1 MSPSLVIGLYPVTPT
16 DAATFTTYLAGLSI
30 DAFQVDFDHPATV
43 AAPPNI
49 NIGSAT
55 YNNGATQIFQ
65 LTDGG
70 ILQAAGAAVIDLPA
84 TIDPKFLTPQTLVNV
99 VLQVTRGGVTLV
111 DNDLNYDVQV
121 DSTVTAAGVVAP
133 PGPVTSLV
141 NINVGLYLA
150 LPDPGLPA
158 GYLGVPPAGGIPSY
172 AQLTS
177 AVTAILAED
186 PAAAV
191 NTAQLTAQESLHIA
205 REMVANRTVIAL
217 PEPVVTSGPNKNNPD
232 LGALYTLPVPAAITS
247 ADSDR
252 RQFEG
257 ALTSFYSE
265 VSTDATTMAGYVYAW
280 SAAQQCEVLSA
291 AATTAAMTFPL
302 LPPPTADLSQ
312 VPEATLLLS
321 AAAGDFAVQAEFFYA
336 LGAWLPAPAP
346 TSAPVSA
353 IDRYSILGGQSEPKL
368 AVQLEQAFE
377 SGLLPT
383 GLLLTP
389 LGAARRLAA
398 LGGVRGAP
406 QIPPAPNY
414 PLGAGDPAAPLV
426 LGWLNAVVPPGP
438 ITLPYP
444 DGPIWQ
450 GLLAAAGNAAA
461 HLRLVACALTG
472 FDDPLLS
479 QLVTAIGQPL
489 GNPPGSTGLNVTTVT
504 QLANVTASEW
514 REFLI
519 ANPQFIAAFTQ
530 PPGTV
535 VDPSDRIA
543 AFIQYLSRF
552 YTVTPGTPVIQPPT
566 PSDLPLLDRYGFDP
580 LASFLV
586 EYWNINGVAYQFGV
600 TPPGNAAALAAVA
613 AVFPGEVEAQLWL
626 RQALEILNDLAEVT
640 AGLAGG
646 PNAAALQF
654 SVMEA
659 LFARGFTSKASITA
673 LDEPDFAYALTGSV
687 AFQWANQIW
696 ANAGGTLTPP
706 VITPTP
712 FHPVNGGGLR
722 DCIPPPELS
731 PLGPV
736 EYLYELLQAGP
747 ASTCAQPAV
756 ASGSFGSLLQ
766 PRRGD
771 LASLTV
777 DRANLETPLPVVDL
791 VNECLEY
798 LAAQVAVSGGSV
810 SGVGGIVRDTAAQQ
824 VRDHHLR
831 PPGTPPQPGDPYHH
845 DPAAL
850 FGALPEHSSPA
861 SPVAEPAAYT
871 ALAGDYS
878 APELP
883 YAQPLDVSRSHLAAL
898 DVTRAEAMRRFR
910 AQITEFV
917 LGPDPAGFDSTVW
930 RYPLRTDI
938 APEYLQVA
946 SGEYEQLFATPVAT
960 TPPAPAGQLGVWQLY
975 GFASPPVA
983 SWVTVVLRVNQ
994 FLHRTGLSYCEFIEL
1009 ANCGFIPMKLAG
1021 RPPKPFE
1028 ECEPCHLDQLR
1039 ITFGPGVNPADA
1051 LMQLAVFIRLWRLL
1065 QRTRCARYTFAEL
1078 ADICDVLGLFAGG
1091 VINPDFIPQLAAL
1104 EILREE
1110 LCLPL
1115 APGPAPAGATG
1126 VARTPLLALWVAPA
1140 SGAQW
1145 DWALAELLGRLPEY
1159 ARARHGAREDE
1170 DGPRLLKV
1178 LPGNLDPLSQ
1188 LAGFDPATPTDTWHY
1203 TPTRTLRLV
1212 EVLAKLY
1219 ASPFTAGSVQFLFTV
1234 APHLPGE
1241 DPFPLQ
1247 TDDEAHQDPLG
1258 LPAGDHHGSLWDLRR
1273 ELLEADVGEEETE
1286 GWTWQRIESALRE
1299 EFGYDPGGGPD
1310 PLRSLA
1316 EHCFPGILE
1325 HPGPTVTFADRHY
1338 AEPLA
1343 AGSSTTP
1350 GMWNMD
1356 PHSPVSYDAAAGRLQ
1371 ATLPLSDE
1379 AVLDLLARL
1388 RQLKPAEAAA
1398 LRNLYWLPRLDLAA
1412 LAFLFTDPREA
1423 DRRLIQEHDEERRW
1437 HYFRHSFVLA
1447 RKRCRII
1454 ARHLA
1459 SDAGAHHDDEE
1470 PDDQRA
1476 WLVLRSLYADGDPAT
1491 TPWEAAQP
1499 SGAPPAVTWPIPAAG
1514 AFAALLGLCG
1524 TGLTVKYSPLG
1535 QPPLWSEQSGP
1546 LQEFGDVRDH
1556 RNTPLPTLIPA
1567 IQPPPGAPSTYIDLI
1582 NGFALSQRGDR
1593 DLGGAEG
1600 FSVTLSGVLLL
1611 EHEGRY
1617 RFAAGAPT
1625 PEGERPSI
1633 ERGEHWEWSVTL
1645 RRGASTWVLLSHRWP
1660 GQADTGPEAEQ
1671 HLRRGAYDITVE
1683 YRRPEPQFDDPDELR
1698 RRHAGLQVKYAGPD
1712 TGGDLVTIPRRRL
1725 YIGQYD
1731 RPRIDVDRVGQAA
1744 ASTLAATYVSSL
1756 SDIRRTYQ
1764 RAFKAVLLA
1773 ARFDLSAR
1781 PAEDGQSELGFML
1794 AHPDRFAGTTFY
1806 RAGGGFAEH
1815 RAQFDFNFLP
1825 VLDSYPAVAG
1835 DDRAAPSLPR
1845 QAAMFDWWERLFD
1858 YTELRRQNAAHRDGH
1873 HRRLWR
1879 LFAAAEAA
1887 NPTDVL
1893 QLLPHLEV
1901 PLDHNDLV
1909 QRYFGLSALLGEA
1922 ELTAQNLVDERWPI
1936 RAWKAERFLSGA
1948 LAGAYTTGVVNARPD
1963 LWVADDPSAG
1973 APSGNDN
1980 LTQYVGDALLEMGDP
1995 RRYRDLRQIDDG
2007 LRERARRA
2015 LLAYLCRLDRV
2026 QLPGGPPKTYAR
2038 SPGDLSDLLLLDVT
2052 AGLSERTT
2060 RIDDAVTA
2068 VQAFV
2073 ERALLRLEPGVH
2085 LGHAFREMWAERFA
2099 TFRIWQACKRREL
2112 YPEDTIECEEL
2123 ERARRHEAFR
2133 LLENELRDASLS
2145 IPVPAGIQHWDG
2157 RRPAPHACLT
2167 VLQAAEPSTLHLP
2180 LGPAAAAADAAVPT
2194 ENFGLLGRPDRAA
2207 RPAWLSPLLT
2217 TPQPVGQG
2225 PPQPGTQVQS
2235 TRRPARRRAAAVAA
2249 VAAPPPDRHGRL
2261 PYWIEAAV
2269 ELGVRFLRVAA
2280 AGEPAG
2286 SALPEPAEPE
2296 AECCCQCGR
2305 VHPPRVDEYYFW
2317 LAKAGYYDTPATQQA
2332 DLTSASGVSQ
2342 WEDPATFPALLD
2354 WEAGPMVHLHWCR
2367 VHDGEFGQLRRSGEG
2382 VALAAPPVKPG
2393 PPTLE
2398 LEGRV
2403 ADSLVFAIDDGIVPA
2418 FEGGSGFGWPP
2429 PYAGWTPASGI
2440 PASGWRY
2447 DLAVDDA
2454 TLLPLVVTPTAPALK
2469 PAGVGGALGQFGGLS
2484 AYPFF
2489 VYGTPGES
2497 LIPLSRYAP
2506 AAAIAGALR
2515 CHCRFEDAVRWYE
2528 RYYDPFDADNQWGA
2542 SPPTAGRARRRSVLL
2557 DVLETLLCWGD
2568 AVMAARSGCGPS
2580 AGDSPEAAARA
2591 RVIYAAA
2598 RRVLG
2603 PTPVTVMVEPPA
2615 GPPATVGSFTPL
2627 PPPLNPRLM
2636 TLCLRTDDRLGLI
2649 REWEHRRRRRRGELG
2664 ESASFW
2670 GDDPARWG
2678 HDDEC
2683 GCGACEHCGECGCC
2697 EPGRCEPGSPYR
2709 FDYLQPKALELASD
2723 VRALGAE
2730 LLAAYEK
2737 GDAEFLESLRSAQQ
2751 HQLQQLTLAIRKDLW
2766 RDADWQVQA
2775 LKQARLSA
2783 QNQVAYYTALVQNGL
2798 IGNELL
2804 YQDLTGVAEGLQVG
2818 AQVLELGALAG
2829 SAVPDTYVGE
2839 VNFVRLPLPL
2849 SGTPFTDAL
2858 TSAAK
2863 ALEYLAQDA
2872 QTGAGLA
2879 LTEAGWDRR
2888 LAEWQHQI
2896 DIFTFEVE
2904 RLTREILGAE
2914 RRADSALREL
2924 NNQQRTIEQTAE
2936 VDDFLR
2942 SKFTNHALYLFLQRR
2957 TAALYREAYELAL
2970 AAARQAERA
2979 FNLER
2984 GRTDERF
2991 IEGELWG
2998 NLHHG
3003 LLAGERL
3010 AIDLRRM
3017 ERAYR
3022 DCNRREYELTKNISL
3037 QRDFPLA
3044 FLALKLT
3051 GRCELHLP
3059 EWMFDVDYPGHYMRR
3074 IKTVALTIPC
3084 VTGPYTGVHCR
3095 LTLLSSTTRTQ
3106 PWLSGEVVR
3115 CCCEDEDHCSC
3126 CDGDE
3131 HRERERE
3138 AERYRPLPGDPRIVR
3153 SFAAAD
3159 AIATSTGTNDSG
3171 LFEVSLRDERYLPF
3185 EFAGAVSHWRIELP
3199 PENNQFDFDTL
3210 TDVIMRVSYTAREG
3224 GTRLRAAATAAA
3236 CCRLPGDGLRLFD
3249 VCHEFPDSWPELRLR
3264 GQWRDDPHHYRDNDP
3279 HHHRE
3284 EDRNHY
3290 RGDWYERRLRLGF
3303 GQRMF
3308 PFVPGR
3314 RVRWIDRLV
3323 LLFAAPDAQ
3332 PGRHHLVRFWCDD
3345 EEADG
3350 VVDIECVATGARAGS
3365 FVGTVDLQRPLGP
3378 LGEDRARCTFAFGDA
3393 VGEICSAY
3401 VIARYQAECW
3411 PRCGPPREESCCR
3424 HSDPDRPRHGHDR

>member
-1 MSPSLVIGLYPVTPT
+1 VSPSLVIGLYPVTPT
-16 DAATFTTYLAGLSI
+16 DPATFTTYLTGLSI
-30 DAFQVDFDHPATV
+30 TAYQVDFNNPATV
-43 AAPPNI
+43 AAPPHI
-49 NIGSAT
+49 DIGSAAYT
-55 YNNGATQIFQ
+55 TGNTEIFQ
-65 LTDGG
+65 LAAR
-70 ILQAAGAAVIDLPA
+70 AAGAAVIDLPG

-99 VLQVTRGGVTLV
+99 VLRVTRGGVTLF
-111 DNDLNYDVQV
+111 DNDLNYDVLV
-121 DSTVTAAGVVAP
+121 DSTVTSA
-133 PGPVTSLV
+133 GPVGLLGTLA
-141 NINVGLYLA
+141 NITVGLYLS

-158 GYLGVPPAGGIPSY
+158 GYLGVPPAGGTPTY

-186 PAAAV
+186 PAAPV
-191 NTAQLTAQESLHIA
+191 NTAQLTAQDSLHIA
-205 REMVANRTVIAL
+205 REIVANRTVNPL
-217 PEPVVTSGPNKNNPD
+217 PQPLVSTGPNAHQPD
-232 LGALYTLPVPAAITS
+232 LGALYTSPPLATVTS
-247 ADSDR
+247 SDSDR
-252 RQFEG
+252 RGFEG
-257 ALTSFYSE
+257 ALASFYSQ
-265 VSTDATTMAGYVYAW
+265 VSTDATAMAGYVYAW
-280 SAAQQCEVLSA
+280 SAAQQCEQWSS
-291 AATTAAMTFPL
+291 AATTGAMTFPL
-302 LPPPTADLSQ
+302 LPPPTVDISQ
-312 VPEATLLLS
+312 VPEATLILNTP
-321 AAAGDFAVQAEFFYA
+321 AGDFTVSAEFFYA
-336 LGAWLPAPAP
+336 LGAQLPTP
-346 TSAPVSA
+346 TSGSGSLSA
-353 IDRYSILGGQSEPKL
+353 SDRYSMVGGQPEPQL
-368 AVQLEQAFE
+368 AARLELALE
-377 SGLLPT
+377 SGLLAT
-383 GLLLTP
+383 GLPLTP
-389 LGAARRLAA
+389 LQAARRLSA
-398 LGGVRGAP
+398 LGGVRGLT

-426 LGWLNAVVPPGP
+426 TGWLNAPDPLGWT
-438 ITLPYP
+438 TLPYP
-444 DGPIWQ
+444 DGPYWETQ
-450 GLLAAAGNAAA
+450 LALAGTAPA
-461 HLRLVACALTG
+461 HLRLIACALTG
-472 FDDPLLS
+472 FNDPPLS
-479 QLVTAIGQPL
+479 QFVTAIGHPL
-489 GNPPGSTGLNVTTVT
+489 GNPPGSNGLNVTTAT

-514 REFLI
+514 REFLT
-519 ANPQFIAAFTQ
+519 ANPQFIPAFTQ
-530 PPGTV
+530 PQGTV

-543 AFIQYLSRF
+543 AFTQYLSRF
-552 YTVTPGTPVIQPPT
+552 YTVMPGNPVIQQPT
-566 PSDLPLLDRYGFDP
+566 PTDLPLLDRYAFDP
-580 LASFLV
+580 LASFLI
-586 EYWNINGVAYQFGV
+586 EYWNINGVTFQFGV
-600 TPPGNAAALAAVA
+600 TPPGNAAALTAVA
-613 AVFPGEVEAQLWL
+613 GVFPGDDEAQQWL
-626 RQALEILNDLAEVT
+626 RQALDILNDLAHVT

-646 PNAAALQF
+646 LNAAALQF

-659 LFARGFTSKASITA
+659 LFARGFTSKASIAA
-673 LDEPDFAYALTGSV
+673 LDESDFAYALTGSV

-696 ANAGGTLTPP
+696 TDSGGTLTPP

-722 DCIPPPELS
+722 DCVPPPELS

-747 ASTCAQPAV
+747 SSTCAKPKAT
-756 ASGSFGSLLQ
+756 AASFGALLQ
-766 PRRGD
+766 SRRGD
-771 LASLTV
+771 IAGLAV
-777 DRANLETPLPVVDL
+777 DRANLQTPLPVVDL

-798 LAAQVAVSGGSV
+798 LVAHVAASGGSV
-810 SGVGGIVRDTAAQQ
+810 TGVGGIVRDTAAQQ

-831 PPGTPPQPGDPYHH
+831 PPGTPPQPGDPYQH

-878 APELP
+878 APDLP

-898 DVTRAEAMRRFR
+898 GVTRAEAMRRFR

-930 RYPLRTDI
+930 RYPLRSDI
-938 APEYLQVA
+938 APEYLQIA
-946 SGEYEQLFATPVAT
+946 FDEYEQLFATPVAT
-960 TPPAPAGQLGVWQLY
+960 TFPTPAGQLGVWQLY
-975 GFASPPVA
+975 SFPSPPAA
-983 SWVTVVLRVNQ
+983 SWVNIVLRVSE
-994 FLHRTGLSYCEFIEL
+994 FLHRTGLSYCEFVEL
-1009 ANCGFIPMKLAG
+1009 ANCGFMPMKIAG
-1021 RPPKPFE
+1021 RPPRPFD

-1039 ITFGPGVNPADA
+1039 ITFGPGIIPVDA

-1065 QRTRCARYTFAEL
+1065 QRTRCSRRTFAEL
-1078 ADICDVLGLFAGG
+1078 SDICDVLGLFAGG
-1091 VINPDFIPQLAAL
+1091 VINRDFIPQLVAFEL
-1104 EILREE
+1104 LREE

-1126 VARTPLLALWVAPA
+1126 VARTPLLALWATPA

-1145 DWALAELLGRLPEY
+1145 DWALGQLLERLPEY
-1159 ARARHGAREDE
+1159 ARALHGDHEHE
-1170 DGPRLLKV
+1170 PRLRMV
-1178 LPGNLDPLSQ
+1178 LAGDLDPLSQ

-1203 TPTRTLRLV
+1203 TPTRTLRFV
-1212 EVLAKLY
+1212 EILAKLY
-1219 ASPFTAGSVQFLFTV
+1219 ASPFTAGSVQFLFT
-1234 APHLPGE
+1234 AAAHLPGE

-1247 TDDEAHQDPLG
+1247 TDDEAREDPLG
-1258 LPAGDHHGSLWDLRR
+1258 LPAGDRNGSLWDLRH
-1273 ELLEADVGEEETE
+1273 ELLEAEADEEEAE
-1286 GWTWQRIESALRE
+1286 GWSWRRIESALRE

-1316 EHCFPGILE
+1316 EHCFPDVLE
-1325 HPGPTVTFADRHY
+1325 RAGQAVTLADRHY
-1338 AEPLA
+1338 TEPLA
-1343 AGSSTTP
+1343 TGSTTP
-1350 GMWNMD
+1350 GMWNTD
-1356 PHSPVSYDAAAGRLQ
+1356 PHSPVSYPAAGLLQ

-1379 AVLDLLARL
+1379 AVLELLARV
-1388 RQLKPAEAAA
+1388 RQLKTAEAIA
-1398 LRNLYWLPRLDLAA
+1398 LRNLYWKPRLDLAA
-1412 LAFLFTDPREA
+1412 LAFLFNDPREA
-1423 DRRLIQEHDEERRW
+1423 DRLLIQEHDEERRW
-1437 HYFRHSFVLA
+1437 RYFRHSFVLA

-1459 SDAGAHHDDEE
+1459 RHAGAHRDDGE
-1470 PDDQRA
+1470 PDDERA
-1476 WLVLRSLYADGDPAT
+1476 WLVLKRLYADGDPAT

-1524 TGLTVKYSPLG
+1524 TGLTVRYSPPG
-1535 QPPLWSEQSGP
+1535 QPSLWSEQSGP

-1567 IQPPPGAPSTYIDLI
+1567 IQPPPGAPSTYVDLV

-1600 FSVTLSGVLLL
+1600 FSVTLSGVLLV

-1625 PEGERPSI
+1625 AQGEPPRPEREEQR
-1633 ERGEHWEWSVTL
+1633 EWGVTL
-1645 RRGASTWVLLSHRWP
+1645 RRGASSWVLLSHRVP
-1660 GQADTGPEAEQ
+1660 GQADTAPEAEQ
-1671 HLRRGAYDITVE
+1671 HLRRGAYEIVVE
-1683 YRRPEPQFDDPDELR
+1683 YRRPEPQFDDPDELVR
-1698 RRHAGLQVKYAGPD
+1698 RYAGLQVKYAGPD
-1712 TGGDLVTIPRRRL
+1712 TGDDLVTIPRQRL
-1725 YIGQYD
+1725 YIGHYD
-1731 RPRIDVDRVGQAA
+1731 PPRIDADRVGQAA
-1744 ASTLAATYVSSL
+1744 ANTLAATYVSSL

-1781 PAEDGQSELGFML
+1781 PAEDGQTELGFML
-1794 AHPDRFAGTTFY
+1794 AHPDRFAGTSFH
-1806 RAGGGFAEH
+1806 RAGGVFTQH

-1835 DDRAAPSLPR
+1835 DDRAAPSRPR
-1845 QAAMFDWWERLFD
+1845 QAAMFDWWERLLD
-1858 YTELRRQNAAHRDGH
+1858 YTELRRQNATDRDGRH
-1873 HRRLWR
+1873 RRRLWR
-1879 LFAAAEAA
+1879 LFTAAEDA

-1893 QLLPHLEV
+1893 QLMPHLEI

-1909 QRYFGLSALLGEA
+1909 QRYVGLPALLGEP

-1936 RAWKAERFLSGA
+1936 RAWKAERFLSA
-1948 LAGAYTTGVVNARPD
+1948 VLAGAYTTRIASARPD
-1963 LWVADDPSAG
+1963 WWAADDPSAG
-1973 APSGNDN
+1973 TPSGNDN
-1980 LTQYVGDALLEMGDP
+1980 LTQYVGDALLEMGEP

-2015 LLAYLCRLDRV
+2015 LVAYLCRLDRV
-2026 QLPGGPPKTYAR
+2026 QLPGGPPKAYAR
-2038 SPGDLSDLLLLDVT
+2038 GPENLSDLLLLDVS
-2052 AGLSERTT
+2052 AGLSERAS

-2068 VQAFV
+2068 VQTFV
-2073 ERALLRLEPGVH
+2073 ERALLHLEPGVH
-2085 LGHAFREMWAERFA
+2085 LGRSFRDMWAERFA

-2112 YPEDTIECEEL
+2112 YPEDTVECEEL
-2123 ERARRHEAFR
+2123 ERARRHQAFR
-2133 LLENELRDASLS
+2133 LLEEELRDTSLS

-2157 RRPAPHACLT
+2157 RPPAPHASLT
-2167 VLQAAEPSTLHLP
+2167 VLQAAEPATLHLP
-2180 LGPAAAAADAAVPT
+2180 LAPGAAVADAAVPT
-2194 ENFGLLGRPDRAA
+2194 ENFGLLGRPDRAGS
-2207 RPAWLSPLLT
+2207 PAWLSPLHT
-2217 TPQPVGQG
+2217 TPQPTAQQPSAPG
-2225 PPQPGTQVQS
+2225 PQAP
-2235 TRRPARRRAAAVAA
+2235 RAARTAARQKAAAVAR
-2249 VAAPPPDRHGRL
+2249 PDPDRHGRL

-2269 ELGVRFLRVAA
+2269 DLGARFLRVAA

-2286 SALPEPAEPE
+2286 SALPKPAEPE
-2296 AECCCQCGR
+2296 AQCCCQCGT
-2305 VHPPRVDEYYFW
+2305 VHPPRIDEYYFW
-2317 LAKAGYYDTPATQQA
+2317 LAKADYYDTPATQQA
-2332 DLTSASGVSQ
+2332 DLTNASGASQ

-2354 WEAGPMVHLHWCR
+2354 WEPEPMVHLHWCR
-2367 VHDGEFGQLRRSGEG
+2367 IHNGEFGQLRRSGEG
-2382 VALAAPPVKPG
+2382 VALAAPPVKPA

-2403 ADSLVFAIDDGIVPA
+2403 ADSLVFTVDGGIVPA
-2418 FEGGSGFGWPP
+2418 FEGGGAFPWVP
-2429 PYAGWTPASGI
+2429 PYTGWTADT
-2440 PASGWRY
+2440 GWRY
-2447 DLAVDDA
+2447 DLADDDA
-2454 TLLPLVVTPTAPALK
+2454 TLLPLVVTPTAPTLQ
-2469 PAGVGGALGQFGGLS
+2469 PTGVSGPPGQFGGLS

-2506 AAAIAGALR
+2506 VTAIAGALR
-2515 CHCRFEDAVRWYE
+2515 CHCQFEDAVGWYE
-2528 RYYDPFDADNQWGA
+2528 RYDDPFNADNRWGA
-2542 SPPTAGRARRRSVLL
+2542 SPPTASRARHRSVLL

-2568 AVMAARSGCGPS
+2568 AVMAARSDCGPPV
-2580 AGDSPEAAARA
+2580 GDSPEAASRA

-2598 RRVLG
+2598 RRLLG
-2603 PTPVTVMVEPPA
+2603 PTPVTVLVEPPA
-2615 GPPATVGSFTPL
+2615 GPSATVGSFTPL

-2636 TLCLRTDDRLGLI
+2636 TLYLRTDDRLGLI
-2649 REWEHRRRRRRGELG
+2649 REWDNRRRRRRGQLG
-2664 ESASFW
+2664 ESTSFW
-2670 GDDPARWG
+2670 GGDPAQWG

-2697 EPGRCEPGSPYR
+2697 EAGRCEPGSPYR
-2709 FDYLQPKALELASD
+2709 FDYLQPKALELAD
-2723 VRALGAE
+2723 ELRTLGAE

-2737 GDAEFLESLRSAQQ
+2737 GDAEFLESLRSTQQ
-2751 HQLQQLTLAIRKDLW
+2751 HQLQQLTLAVHKDQW

-2798 IGNELL
+2798 IGNERL
-2804 YQDLTGVAEGLQVG
+2804 YQDLTGAAEGLQVG
-2818 AQVLELGALAG
+2818 AQVLELVAQIG

-2839 VNFVRLPLPL
+2839 DNFIRLPFPV
-2849 SGTPFTDAL
+2849 SGTPITDAL
-2858 TSAAK
+2858 TAAAK
-2863 ALEYLAQDA
+2863 ALDYLAQDA

-2879 LTEAGWDRR
+2879 LTESGWDRR
-2888 LAEWQHQI
+2888 LAEWRHQI
-2896 DIFTFEVE
+2896 DIFTYEVE

-2914 RRADSALREL
+2914 RRADGALREL
-2924 NNQQRTIEQTAE
+2924 TNQQRTIEQAAE

-2942 SKFTNHALYLFLQRR
+2942 GKFTNHALYLFLQRR
-2957 TAALYREAYELAL
+2957 TAALHREAYELAL
-2970 AAARQAERA
+2970 TAARQAERA

-2991 IEGELWG
+2991 IEGELWN

-3010 AIDLRRM
+3010 GLDLRRM

-3022 DCNRREYELTKNISL
+3022 DCNRREYEMTKNISL

-3051 GRCELHLP
+3051 GRCELQLP
-3059 EWMFDVDYPGHYMRR
+3059 EWMFDVDYPGQYMRR

-3106 PWLSGEVVR
+3106 PWLNGGVVR
-3115 CCCEDEDHCSC
+3115 CCCKDEDRCGC

-3131 HRERERE
+3131 HRERE

-3153 SFAAAD
+3153 SFTAAD

-3171 LFEVSLRDERYLPF
+3171 LFEVSLHDERYLPF
-3185 EFAGAVSHWRIELP
+3185 EFAGAVSHWRVELP

-3249 VCHEFPDSWPELRLR
+3249 VRHEFPDSWPALRLR
-3264 GQWRDDPHHYRDNDP
+3264 DRWRDDQPHDHGDGPRD
-3279 HHHRE
+3279 HRE
-3284 EDRNHY
+3284 EERSHY

-3308 PFVPGR
+3308 PFVSGR

-3323 LLFAAPDAQ
+3323 LVFAAPDAE
-3332 PGRHHLVRFWCDD
+3332 PGRHHLVRFWRDN

-3350 VVDIECVATGARAGS
+3350 VVDTECIATGALAGC
-3365 FVGTVDLQRPLGP
+3365 FVGVVDLERPLGP

-3411 PRCGPPREESCCR
+3411 PRCGPPGADRCCR
-3424 HSDPDRPRHGHDR
+3424 PSAPDRRQDHDR

>member
-1 MSPSLVIGLYPVTPT
+1 MSTSLVIGLHPATPT
-16 DAATFTTYLAGLSI
+16 DAATFTTFLTGLSI
-30 DAFQVDFDHPATV
+30 TAYQVDFDNPTTV
-43 AAPPNI
+43 AAPPHI
-49 NIGSAT
+49 AIGSANYT
-55 YNNGATQIFQ
+55 TGLAEVFQ
-65 LTDGG
+65 LGG
-70 ILQAAGAAVIDLPA
+70 GLQAAAAAVIELPA
-84 TIDPKFLTPQTLVNV
+84 TIDPEFLTPQTLVNV
-99 VLQVTRGGVTLV
+99 VLQVTRNGMTLV
-111 DNDLNYDVQV
+111 DNDLNYDVLV
-121 DSTVTAAGVVAP
+121 DSTVTAAGPVV
-133 PGPVTSLV
+133 SLTG
-141 NINVGLYLA
+141 INVGLYLA

-172 AQLTS
+172 AQLSS

-186 PAAAV
+186 PHAAV
-191 NTAQLTAQESLHIA
+191 STAQLTAQESLHIA
-205 REMVANRTVIAL
+205 REMVANRTVNPL
-217 PEPVVTSGPNKNNPD
+217 PLPVVTTGLNANQAD
-232 LGALYTLPVPAAITS
+232 LGALYTLPVPPLISS

-257 ALTSFYSE
+257 ALTSYYSE
-265 VSTDATTMAGYVYAW
+265 VSTDATTVAGYVYAW
-280 SAAQQCEVLSA
+280 SAAQQCAQWSA
-291 AATTAAMTFPL
+291 AATTGAMTFPL

-312 VPEATLLLS
+312 IPEATLLLS
-321 AAAGDFAVQAEFFYA
+321 TAPGNFAVEAEFFYA
-336 LGAWLPAPAP
+336 LGARLPA
-346 TSAPVSA
+346 SVSA
-353 IDRYSILGGQSEPKL
+353 SDRYSILGGQSEPTL
-368 AVQLEQAFE
+368 AAQLEQALE
-377 SGLLPT
+377 SGLLPAA
-383 GLLLTP
+383 LALTP
-389 LGAARRLAA
+389 LQAARRLAA
-398 LGGVRGAP
+398 LGGVRSAT
-406 QIPPAPNY
+406 QIPPAPTY
-414 PLGAGDPAAPLV
+414 PLAAADAAGPLV
-426 LGWLNAVVPPGP
+426 LGWLNGADPADWT
-438 ITLPYP
+438 TLPYP
-444 DGPIWQ
+444 DGPIWAA
-450 GLLAAAGNAAA
+450 LLAAPGNAAA
-461 HLRLVACALTG
+461 HLRLVSCALTG
-472 FDDPLLS
+472 FDDPVLS
-479 QLVTAIGQPL
+479 QFVTAIGNPL
-489 GNPPGSTGLNVTTVT
+489 GSPPGSNGLNVATASD
-504 QLANVTASEW
+504 LANVTVSEW
-514 REFLI
+514 REFLT
-519 ANPQFIAAFTQ
+519 ANPQFIPAFTE

-535 VDPSDRIA
+535 VDPSDQIA
-543 AFIQYLSRF
+543 AFIRFLSRF
-552 YTVTPGTPVIQPPT
+552 YTVTPGDPTAPPPT
-566 PSDLPLLDRYGFDP
+566 PADLPMLDRYGFDP

-586 EYWNINGVAYQFGV
+586 QYWNINGIAYQFGV
-600 TPPGNAAALAAVA
+600 NPPGDAAALAAVA
-613 AVFPGEVEAQLWL
+613 AVFPGEDEAQSWL
-626 RQALEILNDLAEVT
+626 RQALEILNDLAQVT
-640 AGLAGG
+640 AGLTAG

-659 LFARGFTSKASITA
+659 LFARGFTSKASVAA

-706 VITPTP
+706 VYTPTP

-736 EYLYELLQAGP
+736 EYLHELLQAGP

-756 ASGSFGSLLQ
+756 AAGSFGSLLQ

-771 LASLTV
+771 LAGLIV
-777 DRANLETPLPVVDL
+777 DRASLETPLPVVDL

-798 LAAQVAVSGGSV
+798 LAAQVAASGGSV
-810 SGVGGIVRDTAAQQ
+810 SGVGGVVRDTAAQQ

-831 PPGTPPQPGDPYHH
+831 PPGTPPRPGDPYQH

-861 SPVAEPAAYT
+861 SPVAEPAAYA
-871 ALAGDYS
+871 ALASDYS
-878 APELP
+878 GPELP

-938 APEYLQVA
+938 APEYLQIA
-946 SGEYEQLFATPVAT
+946 ADEYEQLFATPVAT
-960 TPPAPAGQLGVWQLY
+960 TSPAPAGQLGVWQLY
-975 GFASPPVA
+975 GFAGAAA

-994 FLHRTGLSYCEFIEL
+994 FLHRTGLSYCEFVEL
-1009 ANCGFIPMKLAG
+1009 ANCGFVPMKLAG
-1021 RPPKPFE
+1021 RPPQPFD
-1028 ECEPCHLDQLR
+1028 ECEPCQLDQLR
-1039 ITFGPGVNPADA
+1039 ITFGPGVNSADA
-1051 LMQLAVFIRLWRLL
+1051 LMRLAVFIRLWRLL
-1065 QRTRCARYTFAEL
+1065 QRTRCARHTFAEL

-1091 VINPDFIPQLAAL
+1091 VINPDFIPQLVAL
-1104 EILREE
+1104 EILRDE
-1110 LCLPL
+1110 LCLPF
-1115 APGPAPAGATG
+1115 APGPTPAGATG

-1145 DWALAELLGRLPEY
+1145 DWALAELLRRLPEY
-1159 ARARHGAREDE
+1159 ARARHGGRAHEPGLR
-1170 DGPRLLKV
+1170 KV
-1178 LPGNLDPLSQ
+1178 LADNLDPLSQ
-1188 LAGFDPATPTDTWHY
+1188 LAGFDPATATDTWHY

-1219 ASPFTAGSVQFLFTV
+1219 ASPFTAGSVQFLFTA

-1241 DPFPLQ
+1241 DPFPQ
-1247 TDDEAHQDPLG
+1247 QSDDEAREDPLG
-1258 LPAGDHHGSLWDLRR
+1258 LPAGDRHGSLWELRR
-1273 ELLEADVGEEETE
+1273 ELLQAEVDEEEAE
-1286 GWTWQRIESALRE
+1286 GWTWRRIESALRE
-1299 EFGYDPGGGPD
+1299 EFGYDPGGGGPD

-1316 EHCFPGILE
+1316 EHCFPDILE
-1325 HPGPTVTFADRHY
+1325 HAGQTVTFADRHY
-1338 AEPLA
+1338 AQPLA
-1343 AGSSTTP
+1343 AGGTTP

-1356 PHSPVSYDAAAGRLQ
+1356 PDSPVSYDAAAGRLQ

-1388 RQLKPAEAAA
+1388 RQLKSAEAAA
-1398 LRNLYWLPRLDLAA
+1398 LRNLYWRPRADLAA
-1412 LAFLFTDPREA
+1412 LAFLFADRREA
-1423 DRRLIQEHDEERRW
+1423 DRRLIQEHDAERRW
-1437 HYFRHSFVLA
+1437 HYFRHAFVLA
-1447 RKRCRII
+1447 RTRCRII

-1459 SDAGAHHDDEE
+1459 GDAGAHRDDGE
-1470 PDDQRA
+1470 PDDERA
-1476 WLVLRSLYADGDPAT
+1476 WLVLKSLYADGDPAT

-1499 SGAPPAVTWPIPAAG
+1499 SGAPPAVTWPIPTAG

-1524 TGLTVKYSPLG
+1524 TGLTVEYSPSG

-1546 LQEFGDVRDH
+1546 LQEFGNVRDD

-1567 IQPPPGAPSTYIDLI
+1567 IQPPPGAPSPYVDLI

-1600 FSVTLSGVLLL
+1600 FSVKLSGVLLV

-1625 PEGERPSI
+1625 AEGERPNA
-1633 ERGEHWEWSVTL
+1633 ERGEHRELSVTL
-1645 RRGASTWVLLSHRWP
+1645 QRGASSWVLLSHRWP
-1660 GQADTGPEAEQ
+1660 GQADTDPEAEQ
-1671 HLRRGAYDITVE
+1671 HLRRGVYDITVE
-1683 YRRPEPQFDDPDELR
+1683 YRRPEPRFDDPDELR
-1698 RRHAGLQVKYAGPD
+1698 GRHAGLQVKYAGPD
-1712 TGGDLVTIPRRRL
+1712 TGGDLVTIPRQRL

-1731 RPRIDVDRVGQAA
+1731 RPRLDADQVGQVAA
-1744 ASTLAATYVSSL
+1744 GALAATYVSSL
-1756 SDIRRTYQ
+1756 SSIRRTYQ

-1794 AHPDRFAGTTFY
+1794 AHPDRFAGATFY

-1835 DDRAAPSLPR
+1835 DDRAAPSRPR

-1858 YTELRRQNAAHRDGH
+1858 YTELRGQNAAHRDGH
-1873 HRRLWR
+1873 HHPRLWR

-1893 QLLPHLEV
+1893 QLMPHLEI
-1901 PLDHNDLV
+1901 PLSHNDLV

-1922 ELTAQNLVDERWPI
+1922 ELTAQNLMDERWPV
-1936 RAWKAERFLSGA
+1936 RAWQAERFLSDA
-1948 LAGAYTTGVVNARPD
+1948 LSGAYTTGVIHARPD

-1995 RRYRDLRQIDDG
+1995 RRYRDLRRIDDT

-2038 SPGDLSDLLLLDVT
+2038 SPEDLSDLLLLDVT

-2085 LGHAFREMWAERFA
+2085 LGRAFREMWPERLA
-2099 TFRIWQACKRREL
+2099 TFRTWQACKRREL
-2112 YPEDTIECEEL
+2112 YPEDIIECEEL

-2133 LLENELRDASLS
+2133 LLEDELRVASLS

-2180 LGPAAAAADAAVPT
+2180 LGPAGAVAEAAAPT
-2194 ENFGLLGRPDRAA
+2194 ENFGLLGRPDRAG
-2207 RPAWLSPLLT
+2207 RPAWLSAVQT
-2217 TPQPVGQG
+2217 TPQPTGQ
-2225 PPQPGTQVQS
+2225 GTQVPS
-2235 TRRPARRRAAAVAA
+2235 TVRPAARRRAAAA
-2249 VAAPPPDRHGRL
+2249 VGTPPPDRQGRL

-2286 SALPEPAEPE
+2286 SARPDPAGPE
-2296 AECCCQCGR
+2296 AECCCQCGT

-2317 LAKAGYYDTPATQQA
+2317 LAEAGYYDTPATQQA
-2332 DLTSASGVSQ
+2332 DLTNASGLSQ

-2354 WEAGPMVHLHWCR
+2354 WAPGPMVHLHWCR
-2367 VHDGEFGQLRRSGEG
+2367 VHDGEFGQLRRSGRG
-2382 VALAAPPVKPG
+2382 VALAAPPAKPA

-2398 LEGRV
+2398 LGGRL
-2403 ADSLVFAIDDGIVPA
+2403 ADSLVFAVDGGIVPT
-2418 FEGGSGFGWPP
+2418 FEGDSGYQWEP
-2429 PYAGWTPASGI
+2429 PYAGWTA
-2440 PASGWRY
+2440 ATGWRY

-2454 TLLPLVVTPTAPALK
+2454 TLLPLVVTPTAPVLQ
-2469 PAGVGGALGQFGGLS
+2469 PPGGGGALGQFGGLS

-2506 AAAIAGALR
+2506 ATAIAGALR
-2515 CHCRFEDAVRWYE
+2515 CHCQFEDAVRWYE
-2528 RYYDPFDADNQWGA
+2528 RYYNPFDADNEWGA
-2542 SPPTAGRARRRSVLL
+2542 SPPTADRARRRSVLL
-2557 DVLETLLCWGD
+2557 DVLETLVCWGD
-2568 AVMAARSGCGPS
+2568 SVMAARSECGP
-2580 AGDSPEAAARA
+2580 AAADSPEAAARA

-2603 PTPVTVMVEPPA
+2603 PTPVTVLVEPPA

-2636 TLCLRTDDRLGLI
+2636 ALYLRIDDRFGLI
-2649 REWEHRRRRRRGELG
+2649 REWENRRRHRRGQLG
-2664 ESASFW
+2664 GSASFW
-2670 GDDPARWG
+2670 GDNPARWG
-2678 HDDEC
+2678 HDDDCEC
-2683 GCGACEHCGECGCC
+2683 GAGEHCGECGCC
-2697 EPGRCEPGSPYR
+2697 EPGSCQQVSPYR
-2709 FDYLQPKALELASD
+2709 FDYLQPKALELASE
-2723 VRALGAE
+2723 VRALGAA
-2730 LLAAYEK
+2730 LLGTYEK
-2737 GDAEFLESLRSAQQ
+2737 GDAEFSESLRSTQQ
-2751 HQLQQLTLAIRKDLW
+2751 HQLQQLTLAIRKDQW

-2775 LKQARLSA
+2775 LKQSRLSA

-2804 YQDLTGVAEGLQVG
+2804 YQDLTGVAEGLQVD
-2818 AQVLELGALAG
+2818 AQVLELVAQDG
-2829 SAVPDTYVGE
+2829 SSIPDTFVGQD
-2839 VNFVRLPLPL
+2839 NFIRVPMT
-2849 SGTPFTDAL
+2849 GTSFTDAF
-2858 TSAAK
+2858 TAAAK

-2872 QTGAGLA
+2872 QTRAGLA
-2879 LTEAGWDRR
+2879 LTQAGWDRR
-2888 LAEWQHQI
+2888 LVEWQHQI

-2924 NNQQRTIEQTAE
+2924 NNQQRAIEQAAE

-2942 SKFTNHALYLFLQRR
+2942 SKFTSHALYLFLQRR
-2957 TAALYREAYELAL
+2957 TSVLYREAYELAL

-2991 IEGELWG
+2991 IEGAPWD
-2998 NLHHG
+2998 NLHQG
-3003 LLAGERL
+3003 LLAGDRL

-3051 GRCELHLP
+3051 GRCELQLP
-3059 EWMFDVDYPGHYMRR
+3059 EWMFDVDYPGQYMRR

-3095 LTLLSSTTRTQ
+3095 LTLVGSTTRTQ

-3115 CCCEDEDHCSC
+3115 CCCEDDDRCSC
-3126 CDGDE
+3126 RDGD
-3131 HRERERE
+3131 ERERE
-3138 AERYRPLPGDPRIVR
+3138 ADRYRPLPGDPRIVR
-3153 SFAAAD
+3153 SFTAAD

-3171 LFEVSLRDERYLPF
+3171 LFELSLRDERYLPF

-3224 GTRLRAAATAAA
+3224 GSRLRAAATAAA

-3249 VCHEFPDSWPELRLR
+3249 VRHEFPDSWPGLRR
-3264 GQWRDDPHHYRDNDP
+3264 RDDPQHDRDDDP
-3279 HHHRE
+3279 RHHRKG
-3284 EDRNHY
+3284 DRDHY
-3290 RGDWYERRLRLGF
+3290 RGDWYGRRLRLGF

-3308 PFVPGR
+3308 PFVPER

-3323 LLFAAPDAQ
+3323 LAFAAPHAE
-3332 PGRHHLVRFWCDD
+3332 PGRHHLVRFWRDG

-3350 VVDIECVATGARAGS
+3350 VVDVECVASGALAGC
-3365 FVGTVDLQRPLGP
+3365 FVGTVDLERPLGP
-3378 LGEDRARCTFAFGDA
+3378 LGADSARCTVAFGDA
-3393 VGEICSAY
+3393 AGEICGAY

-3411 PRCGPPREESCCR
+3411 PRCGVPRGEGR
-3424 HSDPDRPRHGHDR
+3424 GRHGDPEG